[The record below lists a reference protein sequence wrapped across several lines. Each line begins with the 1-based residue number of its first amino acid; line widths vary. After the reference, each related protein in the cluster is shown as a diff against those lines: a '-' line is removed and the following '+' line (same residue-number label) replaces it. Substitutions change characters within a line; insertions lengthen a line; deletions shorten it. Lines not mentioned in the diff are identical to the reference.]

1 MKRETDLR
9 QHKIENLLWQLFE
22 ISRTMSCSI
31 IIDSDNRQIKPEFVQ
46 DKNAEAA
53 CTTRHSSGPVIEI
66 DCAWEQQ

>member
-1 MKRETDLR
+1 
-9 QHKIENLLWQLFE
+9 
-22 ISRTMSCSI
+22 MSCSI

-66 DCAWEQQ
+66 DCACMGTAIVVNA